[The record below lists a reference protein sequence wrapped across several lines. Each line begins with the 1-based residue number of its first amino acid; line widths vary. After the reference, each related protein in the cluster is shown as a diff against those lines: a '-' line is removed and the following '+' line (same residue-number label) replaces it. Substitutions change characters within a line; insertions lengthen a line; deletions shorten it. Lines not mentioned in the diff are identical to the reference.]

1 MFFTEEYNGRLELH
15 ETPFGKLTELG
26 ESVARVFVV
35 EKVFERSGSFK
46 QVKLPKRTRRFRTAD
61 GQLKSRDE
69 MTVDERKELQ
79 DQMKRLRDK
88 KKPA

>member
-1 MFFTEEYNGRLELH
+1 MFFTEEYNGDIELH
-15 ETPFGKLTELG
+15 ERPFGKLTDLDET
-26 ESVARVFVV
+26 VARVFIV